1 LRRIMFRIINNSLLL
16 ECPGLPDDI
25 YSIQN
30 ELKTPRSSH
39 MCLMTPRDNQVEGET
54 QAICWRKAEDN
65 QKAGRTFFNAPGNSS
80 QSPQGLSN
88 QTRHG
93 SLSAE
98 PESPPAQS
106 HTSCPYCL
114 PSVPSKTPVTTVQI
128 TFS

>member
-54 QAICWRKAEDN
+54 TGHLLEK
-65 QKAGRTFFNAPGNSS
+65 GRR
-80 QSPQGLSN
+80 QSESRANLFQC
-88 QTRHG
+88 TR
-93 SLSAE
+93 
-98 PESPPAQS
+98 
-106 HTSCPYCL
+106 
-114 PSVPSKTPVTTVQI
+114 
-128 TFS
+128 